1 MIFILGTGLTM
12 TFKRKSIEQ
21 VVNDFKK
28 LIGANIKK
36 RFSKY
41 IDKKSMMVATFLDPR
56 FKMFAFDEDH
66 VLKRNQVLDAVKE
79 AALKEW
85 NMETETINSKENSD
99 SNGDVESSTDKVYYY
114 YYYYYYC
121 YYYLLKY

>member
-56 FKMFAFDEDH
+56 FKMLAFDEDH
-66 VLKRNQVLDAVKE
+66 VLKRNQVLEAVKE

-114 YYYYYYC
+114 YH

>member
-1 MIFILGTGLTM
+1 M

-56 FKMFAFDEDH
+56 FKMFAFDEDN

-114 YYYYYYC
+114 Y
-121 YYYLLKY
+121 LLKY